1 MLTIDNARLRD
12 YGLTVLRI
20 GIGVIF
26 LAHGYLKFFKMGIG
40 GTTSFMAHVG
50 VPAPALA
57 AWFAA
62 CAETFGGIAFV
73 LGIFTLPFGLALA
86 LDMAGAILFAKRGGG
101 LFGPKGFELELS
113 LLVASVA
120 LAFSGP
126 GALALRDVLGGR
138 RRAQ

>member
-1 MLTIDNARLRD
+1 
-12 YGLTVLRI
+12 
-20 GIGVIF
+20 
-26 LAHGYLKFFKMGIG
+26 
-40 GTTSFMAHVG
+40 MAHVG

-62 CAETFGGIAFV
+62 LAETLGGVAFI
-73 LGIFTLPFGLALA
+73 LGIFTPAFGLALA

-101 LFGPKGFELELS
+101 LFAPKGFELELS